1 MKQNQ
6 WLCVLVLLAAAL
18 SPAGALA
25 IGRVLPQDVKDLSAG
40 VRNCTGR
47 GLYAYTAS
55 WTPVTFDNQ
64 PVFNYTAEAHNC
76 VTGPVHCTA
85 SRCTVEASAC
95 KVGAPGAWIAVKTN
109 VGVAGASGVRAPA
122 APSSRCL

>member
-6 WLCVLVLLAAAL
+6 WLCVSVLLAAAL

-47 GLYAYTAS
+47 GVLPQAS
-55 WTPVTFDNQ
+55 KVPANTTLTQ
-64 PVFNYTAEAHNC
+64 C
-76 VTGPVHCTA
+76 A
-85 SRCTVEASAC
+85 SCMD
-95 KVGAPGAWIAVKTN
+95 
-109 VGVAGASGVRAPA
+109 
-122 APSSRCL
+122 